1 MCIAIGVPGGLVL
14 TKFMPIPHAE
24 KLIERAQKGE
34 RLNSNERRHCL
45 AFLMA
50 TSQMESSEEL
60 ATLFQVSG
68 RLIRA
73 DKKYIRE
80 EKAKTI
86 KDDDIALVIADI
98 AMTLERQMRDL
109 ERSKYRC
116 TPGTVAYLRH
126 CTAIHEVQLKTVSAL
141 QDLGYYPKNL
151 GLMTVEK
158 WNYKATVSRDGSVL
172 TRPID
177 MEIGDG
183 GQPILDADYEEV
195 GEQRALPPPE
205 ENEQDLQGNLFSPPS
220 PMA

>member
-1 MCIAIGVPGGLVL
+1 MA
-14 TKFMPIPHAE
+14 IPHAE
-24 KLIERAQKGE
+24 KLIEKAQKGE
-34 RLNSNERRHCL
+34 RLDSKERRHCL

-50 TSQMESSEEL
+50 TSQMESTEQL
-60 ATLFQVSG
+60 ATLFQVSD

-80 EKAKTI
+80 EKARTI

-109 ERSKYRC
+109 ERSKHHC
-116 TPGTVAYLRH
+116 KPGTVAYLRH

-158 WNYKATVSRDGSVL
+158 WDYKATVSRDGTIQ
-172 TRPID
+172 TRPTD
-177 MEIGDG
+177 FALDESRN
-183 GQPILDADYEEV
+183 ILDAEYEEV
-195 GEQRALPPPE
+195 GVMKSLPAPQE
-205 ENEQDLQGNLFSPPS
+205 EVVLQGNLFDNGLGAGPN
-220 PMA
+220 